1 MDVGILSVAP
11 ARGIEVMNGFGI
23 DDEREALNRRRDK
36 LDRQL
41 HALAA
46 QKDLLEQNTYN
57 ERRDALLSEIHEVER
72 LLADI
77 GLDEQSRRQME
88 GRE

>member
-1 MDVGILSVAP
+1 
-11 ARGIEVMNGFGI
+11 MNGFGI
-23 DDEREALNRRRDK
+23 DDEREALNHRRDK

-41 HALAA
+41 QALTA

-88 GRE
+88 GME